1 MNIQKLLLI
10 AIFIII
16 NDFLLLSQL
25 PSSLPS
31 SSLLK
36 IKIKKNFTRIHEM
49 NN

>member
-10 AIFIII
+10 VIIIAI
-16 NDFLLLSQL
+16 NDFLL

-36 IKIKKNFTRIHEM
+36 IKIKKNFTRIHEI

>member
-16 NDFLLLSQL
+16 NDFLLPSQ
-25 PSSLPS
+25 LPS

>member
-16 NDFLLLSQL
+16 NDFLLPSQL
-25 PSSLPS
+25 LSSLPS
-31 SSLLK
+31 SSLL
-36 IKIKKNFTRIHEM
+36 KIKKNFTRIHEM